1 MSGQLPKVAS
11 ILILPCLLGLTS
23 CAHQS
28 TVSPSTGHIDET
40 PSSKSIQPAEI
51 PKPVKSSS
59 YLPPPK
65 PRAKEQTY
73 SVVVNDVPVKEILFA
88 LARESKLNID
98 IHPAIQG
105 RATLNAV
112 DQTLPAILERLAKQV
127 DLTYRVDGNV
137 LSITPDMPVLRN
149 YKVDYVNMSRDT
161 TGFIGAAAEI
171 ASTGRSASTTSG
183 AGGTSSS
190 STSSSSGTGAAN
202 SSRTA
207 VNSLATNHFWETL
220 IQNLKD
226 ILAETDKEVIITRSG
241 TAASQQAQAADVLAA
256 ENGDRTASQQTA
268 ARNMTQEREDARTE
282 YKTLFA
288 ATVIASP
295 ETGIV
300 SVRATHRQHE
310 KVQEFLDKVMSSA
323 KRQVLIEAS
332 IVEVTL
338 NDTYQAGIDWT
349 KLGNGFNMTNQLGL
363 STVLTPAGIAGTA
376 GTTLPFSI
384 GYSSDNS
391 SVDFNLRLLQRFG
404 DTKVLSSPKLMVL
417 NNQTAVMKVV
427 DNLVYFTIQ
436 SQVSQGVGQGSTN
449 LQSVTTTPNTV
460 PVGMVM
466 SVTPQIND
474 AGQVNINVRP
484 TISRVLSYVDDPNPQ
499 LTLTNGTTT
508 TRIESRIPQIQ
519 VREFESVLRVN
530 SGDTAVLGGLMQDNI
545 QQATDKVPGIAK
557 VPLVGKL
564 FTARSNFNVKTELVI
579 FLRPVVVQ
587 NASLESEE
595 LNSYKQ
601 YLPAQQLQRLIN
613 ESVN

>member
-1 MSGQLPKVAS
+1 MSGQLPRVAS
-11 ILILPCLLGLTS
+11 ILILPCMLGLTS

-28 TVSPSTGHIDET
+28 AVAPSEGHIDNG
-40 PSSKSIQPAEI
+40 PPAVVQAADI
-51 PKPVKSSS
+51 PKPVKSSN

-65 PRAKEQTY
+65 PRVKEQTY

-137 LSITPDMPVLRN
+137 LSITPDMPVLRS

-183 AGGTSSS
+183 ASGSTSS
-190 STSSSSGTGAAN
+190 STSSSTGTGAAN

-220 IQNLKD
+220 VQNLKD
-226 ILAETDKEVIITRSG
+226 ILAETDKEVIITRTG
-241 TAASQQAQAADVLAA
+241 TGSSQSNEAVVAEGGDGAQAAP
-256 ENGDRTASQQTA
+256 
-268 ARNMTQEREDARTE
+268 RNTVQERDEARTE

-295 ETGIV
+295 ETGII

-310 KVQEFLDKVMSSA
+310 KVQEFLDKVMDSA

-349 KLGNGFNMTNQLGL
+349 KLGNGINMTNQLGL
-363 STVLTPAGIAGTA
+363 NTLLTPAGVAGTA
-376 GTTLPFSI
+376 GTTAPFSI
-384 GYSSDNS
+384 GYLSDDSN
-391 SVDFNLRLLQRFG
+391 VNFKLRLLQRFG

-417 NNQTAVMKVV
+417 NNQTAVLKVV

-460 PVGMVM
+460 PVGVVM

-474 AGQVNINVRP
+474 NGAVNINIRP
-484 TISRVLSYVDDPNPQ
+484 TISRVLRYVEDPNPQ
-499 LTLTNGTTT
+499 LMVGT
-508 TRIESRIPQIQ
+508 TRIISEIPQIQ
-519 VREFESVLRVN
+519 VREFESMLRIN
-530 SGDTAVLGGLMQDNI
+530 SGNTAVLGGLMQDNI
-545 QQATDKVPGIAK
+545 QQATDKVPGISK

-579 FLRPVVVQ
+579 FLRPVVIH

-595 LNSYKQ
+595 LSGYKQ
-601 YLPAQQLQRLIN
+601 YLPAQQLQRLID

>member
-1 MSGQLPKVAS
+1 MSGQLPRVAS
-11 ILILPCLLGLTS
+11 ILILPCMLGLTS

-28 TVSPSTGHIDET
+28 AVAPSEGHIDNG
-40 PSSKSIQPAEI
+40 PPAVVQAADI
-51 PKPVKSSS
+51 PKPVKSSN

-65 PRAKEQTY
+65 PRVKEQTY

-137 LSITPDMPVLRN
+137 LSITPDMPVLRS

-183 AGGTSSS
+183 TSGSTSS
-190 STSSSSGTGAAN
+190 STSSSTGTGAAN

-220 IQNLKD
+220 VQNLKD
-226 ILAETDKEVIITRSG
+226 ILAETDKEVIITRTG
-241 TAASQQAQAADVLAA
+241 TGSSQSNEAVVAEAGDGAQAAP
-256 ENGDRTASQQTA
+256 
-268 ARNMTQEREDARTE
+268 RNTVQERDEARTE

-295 ETGIV
+295 ETGII

-310 KVQEFLDKVMSSA
+310 KVQEFLDKVMDSA

-349 KLGNGFNMTNQLGL
+349 KLGNGINMTNQLGL
-363 STVLTPAGIAGTA
+363 NTLLTPAGVAGTA
-376 GTTLPFSI
+376 GTTAPFSI
-384 GYSSDNS
+384 GYLSDDSN
-391 SVDFNLRLLQRFG
+391 VNFKLRLLQRFG

-417 NNQTAVMKVV
+417 NNQTAVLKVV

-460 PVGMVM
+460 PVGVVM

-474 AGQVNINVRP
+474 NGAVNINIRP
-484 TISRVLSYVDDPNPQ
+484 TISRVLRYVEDPNPQ
-499 LTLTNGTTT
+499 LMVGT
-508 TRIESRIPQIQ
+508 TRIISEIPQIQ
-519 VREFESVLRVN
+519 VREFESMLRIN
-530 SGDTAVLGGLMQDNI
+530 SGNTAVLGGLMQDNI
-545 QQATDKVPGIAK
+545 QQATDKVPGISK

-579 FLRPVVVQ
+579 FLRPVVIQ

-595 LNSYKQ
+595 LSGYKQ
-601 YLPAQQLQRLIN
+601 YLPAQQLQRLID

>member
-1 MSGQLPKVAS
+1 M
-11 ILILPCLLGLTS
+11 PCVLGLAS

-28 TVSPSTGHIDET
+28 TVSPSTGHIEEQ
-40 PSSKSIQPAEI
+40 PSAAPAAADI
-51 PKPVKSSS
+51 PKPVKSGN

-137 LSITPDMPVLRN
+137 LSITPDMPVLRS

-183 AGGTSSS
+183 AGGTSGT
-190 STSSSSGTGAAN
+190 STSSGTGTGAAN

-207 VNSLATNHFWETL
+207 VNSVATNHFWETL

-226 ILAETDKEVIITRSG
+226 ILAETDKEVIITRTG
-241 TAASQQAQAADVLAA
+241 TAAASQSAEPPAAESGDGAAAQQQAPAP
-256 ENGDRTASQQTA
+256 
-268 ARNMTQEREDARTE
+268 RNATQEREDARTE
-282 YKTLFA
+282 YRTLFA

-295 ETGIV
+295 ETGII

-310 KVQEFLDKVMSSA
+310 KVQEFLDKVMNSA

-338 NDTYQAGIDWT
+338 NDTYQAGIDWE

-363 STVLTPAGIAGTA
+363 STVLTPAGVAGTA

-391 SVDFNLRLLQRFG
+391 SVEFNLRLLQRFG

-460 PVGMVM
+460 PVGVVM

-474 AGQVNINVRP
+474 NGAVNINIRP
-484 TISRVLSYVDDPNPQ
+484 TISRVLRYVEDPNPQ
-499 LTLTNGTTT
+499 LMVGD
-508 TRIESRIPQIQ
+508 TRIISEIPQIQ
-519 VREFESVLRVN
+519 VREFESMLRIN
-530 SGDTAVLGGLMQDNI
+530 SGNTAVLGGLMQDNI
-545 QQATDKVPGIAK
+545 QQATDKVPGLAK

-579 FLRPVVVQ
+579 FLRPIVVQ

-595 LNSYKQ
+595 LSSYKQ

>member
-1 MSGQLPKVAS
+1 MSGQLPRIAS
-11 ILILPCLLGLTS
+11 ILILPCMLGLTS

-28 TVSPSTGHIDET
+28 AVAPSEGHIDNS
-40 PSSKSIQPAEI
+40 PPAVVQAADI
-51 PKPVKSSS
+51 PKPVKSSN

-65 PRAKEQTY
+65 PRVKEQTY

-137 LSITPDMPVLRN
+137 LSITPDMPVLRS

-183 AGGTSSS
+183 TSGSTSS
-190 STSSSSGTGAAN
+190 STSSSTGTGAAN

-220 IQNLKD
+220 VQNLKD
-226 ILAETDKEVIITRSG
+226 ILAETDKEVIITRTGMGSSQSNEAI
-241 TAASQQAQAADVLAA
+241 AAEAGDGAQAAP
-256 ENGDRTASQQTA
+256 
-268 ARNMTQEREDARTE
+268 RNTVQERDEARTE

-295 ETGIV
+295 ETGII

-310 KVQEFLDKVMSSA
+310 KVQEFLDKVMDSA

-349 KLGNGFNMTNQLGL
+349 KLGNGINMTNQLGL
-363 STVLTPAGIAGTA
+363 STLMTPAGVAGTA
-376 GTTLPFSI
+376 GTVAPFSI

-391 SVDFNLRLLQRFG
+391 NVDFNLRLLQRFG

-417 NNQTAVMKVV
+417 NNQTAVLKVV

-460 PVGMVM
+460 PVGVVM

-474 AGQVNINVRP
+474 NGAVNINIRP
-484 TISRVLSYVDDPNPQ
+484 TISRVLRYVEDPNPQ
-499 LTLTNGTTT
+499 LMVGT
-508 TRIESRIPQIQ
+508 TRIISEIPQIQ
-519 VREFESVLRVN
+519 VREFESMLRIN
-530 SGDTAVLGGLMQDNI
+530 SGNTAVLGGLMQDNI
-545 QQATDKVPGIAK
+545 QQATDKVPGISK
-557 VPLVGKL
+557 VPLLGKL

-579 FLRPVVVQ
+579 FLRPVVIH

-595 LNSYKQ
+595 LSGYKQ
-601 YLPAQQLQRLIN
+601 YLPAQQLQRLID

>member
-1 MSGQLPKVAS
+1 MFGQLPRVAS
-11 ILILPCLLGLTS
+11 ILILPCMLGLTS

-28 TVSPSTGHIDET
+28 AVTPSEGHIDNG
-40 PSSKSIQPAEI
+40 PPAMTQAADI
-51 PKPVKSSS
+51 PKPVKSSN

-65 PRAKEQTY
+65 PRVKEQTY

-137 LSITPDMPVLRN
+137 LSITPDMPVLRS

-183 AGGTSSS
+183 TSGSTSS
-190 STSSSSGTGAAN
+190 STSSSTGTGAAN

-220 IQNLKD
+220 VQNLKD

-241 TAASQQAQAADVLAA
+241 TAASQSAEAAAAGVADAGAQ
-256 ENGDRTASQQTA
+256 TASHNATQQ
-268 ARNMTQEREDARTE
+268 REEARTE

-295 ETGIV
+295 ETGII

-310 KVQEFLDKVMSSA
+310 KVQEFLDKVMDSA
-323 KRQVLIEAS
+323 RRQVLIEAS

-349 KLGNGFNMTNQLGL
+349 KLGNGINMTNQLGL
-363 STVLTPAGIAGTA
+363 STLLTPAGVAGTA
-376 GTTLPFSI
+376 GTAAPFSI

-391 SVDFNLRLLQRFG
+391 NVDFNLRLLQRFG

-417 NNQTAVMKVV
+417 NNQTAVLKVV

-460 PVGMVM
+460 PVGVVM

-474 AGQVNINVRP
+474 NGAVNINIRP
-484 TISRVLSYVDDPNPQ
+484 TISRVLRYVEDPNPQ
-499 LTLTNGTTT
+499 LMVGS
-508 TRIESRIPQIQ
+508 TRIISEIPQIQ
-519 VREFESVLRVN
+519 VREFESMLRIN
-530 SGDTAVLGGLMQDNI
+530 SGNTAVLGGLMQDNI
-545 QQATDKVPGIAK
+545 QQATDKVPGISK

-579 FLRPVVVQ
+579 FLRPVVIQ

-595 LNSYKQ
+595 LSGYKQ
-601 YLPAQQLQRLIN
+601 YLPAQQLQRLID

>member
-1 MSGQLPKVAS
+1 MSGHLPKIAS
-11 ILILPCLLGLTS
+11 ILIVPCVLVLAS

-28 TVSPSTGHIDET
+28 TVSPSTGHIQEQ
-40 PSSKSIQPAEI
+40 PSAIPAPADI
-51 PKPVKSSS
+51 PRPVKSSS

-137 LSITPDMPVLRN
+137 LSITPDMPVLRS

-183 AGGTSSS
+183 AGGSSTTSS
-190 STSSSSGTGAAN
+190 SSSSGTGAAN

-241 TAASQQAQAADVLAA
+241 TAASQEAPAADVTAS
-256 ENGDRTASQQTA
+256 ENGDRAASQQMA
-268 ARNMTQEREDARTE
+268 ARNTIQEREEARTE

-310 KVQEFLDKVMSSA
+310 KVQEFLDKVMNSA

-338 NDTYQAGIDWT
+338 NDTYQAGINWE
-349 KLGNGFNMTNQLGL
+349 KLGNGINMTNQLGL

-376 GTTLPFSI
+376 GTTTPFSI
-384 GYSSDNS
+384 GYTSDNS
-391 SVDFNLRLLQRFG
+391 SVDFKLRLLQRFG

-474 AGQVNINVRP
+474 VGQVNINVRP

-499 LTLTNGTTT
+499 LGSGA
-508 TRIESRIPQIQ
+508 TRIQSQIPQIQ

-557 VPLVGKL
+557 MPLVGKL

-595 LNSYKQ
+595 LSSYKQ

>member
-11 ILILPCLLGLTS
+11 ILILPFVLGLTS

-28 TVSPSTGHIDET
+28 TVSPSGGHIDEQVSAT
-40 PSSKSIQPAEI
+40 PAQAAAI

-65 PRAKEQTY
+65 PRTKEQTY

-105 RATLNAV
+105 RATFNAV

-137 LSITPDMPVLRN
+137 LSITPDMPVLRS

-171 ASTGRSASTTSG
+171 ASTGRAAATGGVGGASGGMGASGGGASG
-183 AGGTSSS
+183 AS
-190 STSSSSGTGAAN
+190 GAAN

-207 VNSLATNHFWETL
+207 VNSESRNHFWETL

-226 ILAETDKEVIITRSG
+226 ILTETDKEVIITRTGSTSQSEE
-241 TAASQQAQAADVLAA
+241 TAPSQEGEANPPTQAP
-256 ENGDRTASQQTA
+256 
-268 ARNMTQEREDARTE
+268 ARNSAEEREQARTE

-295 ETGIV
+295 ETGII
-300 SVRATHRQHE
+300 SVRATSRQHE
-310 KVQEFLDKVMSSA
+310 KVQEFLDKVMDSA

-349 KLGNGFNMTNQLGL
+349 RLGNGFNMTNQLGL

-376 GTTLPFSI
+376 GTSVPFSV
-384 GYSSDNS
+384 GYSSTNS
-391 SVDFNLRLLQRFG
+391 NIDFSLRLLRQFG

-417 NNQTAVMKVV
+417 NNQTAVLKVV

-436 SQVSQGVGQGSTN
+436 SQISQGTVQGSAN
-449 LQSVTTTPNTV
+449 LQAVTTTPNTV
-460 PVGMVM
+460 PVGVVM

-474 AGQVNINVRP
+474 SGLVNINIRP
-484 TISRVLSYVDDPNPQ
+484 TISRVLGYVDDPNPQ
-499 LTLTNGTTT
+499 LAAVTPP
-508 TRIESRIPQIQ
+508 IVSRIPQIQ
-519 VREFESVLRVN
+519 VRELESMLRIN
-530 SGDTAVLGGLMQDNI
+530 SGNTAVLGGLMQDNI
-545 QQATDKVPGIAK
+545 QQATDKVPG
-557 VPLVGKL
+557 VSNLPLFGKL

-579 FLRPVVVQ
+579 FLRPIVVQ
-587 NASLESEE
+587 NASLESDE
-595 LNSYKQ
+595 LSSYKQ